1 MLYPKVIVK
10 DMILSI
16 YIESKS
22 RIKDE
27 WCIILAMKAISSL
40 ELRVKKMIVMH
51 QISIVSM
58 RKNYNK

>member
-22 RIKDE
+22 RIKDG